1 MFTGYSALAW
11 AEALKDKPD
20 AEVYPPKI
28 NCFSVTPNNI
38 RLHLLIGIT
47 KIVCL
52 DIPGQSTDFA
62 KETFVK
68 TKVDSI
74 IKVIE
79 GNAETR

>member
-1 MFTGYSALAW
+1 M
-11 AEALKDKPD
+11 
-20 AEVYPPKI
+20 
-28 NCFSVTPNNI
+28 
-38 RLHLLIGIT
+38 LIGIT

-68 TKVDSI
+68 TKVDNI